1 LADGAEEAVTDSSG
15 ENSLL
20 LSEKGNFCYRE
31 WRGLITTSL
40 ALSRRVLNVR
50 KASSGVGDFDCVK

>member
-20 LSEKGNFCYRE
+20 LSEKGKFLLPRME
-31 WRGLITTSL
+31 GL
-40 ALSRRVLNVR
+40 
-50 KASSGVGDFDCVK
+50 DHHQPCVIEKGSERPESE